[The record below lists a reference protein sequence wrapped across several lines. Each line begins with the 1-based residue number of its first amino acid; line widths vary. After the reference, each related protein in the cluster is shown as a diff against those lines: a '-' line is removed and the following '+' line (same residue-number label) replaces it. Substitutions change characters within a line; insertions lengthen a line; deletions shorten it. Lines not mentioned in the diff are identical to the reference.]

1 MCLKCGRASDRHI
14 TLNSGFI
21 DLIDHGDQI
30 MANRG
35 FLVKE
40 EIMIKRATLIIPPA
54 VQGAEQM
61 SSVNVKATKE
71 IANLRIH
78 FERAIQRLKTFRI
91 LKYTLPVTLLPL
103 IDDIVTCAPMCN
115 FYGPL
120 VK

>member
-1 MCLKCGRASDRHI
+1 
-14 TLNSGFI
+14 
-21 DLIDHGDQI
+21 
-30 MANRG
+30 
-35 FLVKE
+35 
-40 EIMIKRATLIIPPA
+40 
-54 VQGAEQM
+54 M

-103 IDDIVTCAPMCN
+103 IDDIVSCAALCN
-115 FYGPL
+115 FYCPL